1 MKNYEKLRAIIAVL
15 LFAGTIL
22 IPIQASYAA

>member
-1 MKNYEKLRAIIAVL
+1 LIYEKLGAIIAVL

>member
-1 MKNYEKLRAIIAVL
+1 MKNYEKLGAIIAVL